1 MVESPCFF
9 PAKSGFMRQGIAGVT
24 GRTARIMSMIVAKQL
39 TKRFGAVVAVDNV
52 SFEVQKGEIV
62 GFLGLNGA
70 GKTTA
75 MRMLTGYL
83 SPTSGSAE
91 IAGLDVCEH
100 SLEVRRRIGYLPENA
115 PLYPE
120 MRVDEYL
127 RFRAG
132 LKGVGGRR
140 IGSRLDQVKEL
151 CGLQDSGRRII
162 GQLSRGYWQRVGLAD
177 AIVHEPEVLIL
188 DEPTMGMDPN
198 QIRSSR
204 ELIRSFAGRYTM
216 LFSTHHLPEAQAI
229 CQRAMII
236 NKGRIA
242 ASGTPGEL
250 LGLLKGNVKVVAE
263 IQGPAGAVRDMLLR
277 LPGALSA
284 AGGEDDAGRE
294 PGWDRYVLE
303 CGAGRDLR
311 ADVFTLAA
319 RNGWLL
325 RELRVERGSLEDAFV
340 EMTAQ
345 AEENG
350 VS

>member
-1 MVESPCFF
+1 
-9 PAKSGFMRQGIAGVT
+9 
-24 GRTARIMSMIVAKQL
+24 MIVAKQL
-39 TKRFGAVVAVDNV
+39 TKRFGAIVAVDQA
-52 SFEVQKGEIV
+52 SFEVQKGDIV

-83 SPTSGSAE
+83 PPTSGSAE

-100 SLEVRRRIGYLPENA
+100 SLEVRRRVGYLPENV

-140 IGSRLDQVKEL
+140 VGSRLDQVKEL
-151 CGLQDSGRRII
+151 CGLQDAGRRII

-204 ELIRSFAGRYTM
+204 GLIRSLAGRYTI
-216 LFSTHHLPEAQAI
+216 LFSTHHLSEAQAI
-229 CQRAMII
+229 CGRALII
-236 NKGRIA
+236 NKGRVA
-242 ASGTPGEL
+242 ACGTIDEL
-250 LGLLKGNVKVVAE
+250 LGRLKGNVNIVAE
-263 IQGPAGAVRDMLLR
+263 ISGPAGQVQDSLR
-277 LPGALSA
+277 QLSGVA
-284 AGGEDDAGRE
+284 RVVGGSDDAGGQS
-294 PGWDRYVLE
+294 GWGRYVLE
-303 CGAGRDLR
+303 CAAGRDLR
-311 ADVFTLAA
+311 PEVFALAA
-319 RNGWLL
+319 RNRWLL
-325 RELRVERGSLEDAFV
+325 KELRVERDGLEDAFT

-350 VS
+350 AT